1 MAAYEKAHIDEI
13 ASNQW
18 PHWIPIRHHFG
29 IETFGINLWRGQE
42 DGTVIPEH
50 DHAEHGEPELYYTVD
65 GHATFT
71 IEGEEV
77 DAPTGTCL
85 WISDASATRAATA
98 RDPGTLVLALR
109 PARHPQAGARQAA
122 SRGRPPPDE
131 GGGPPRGGAPAPG
144 FLEGPEGAPRGAR
157 GVPPPRRRAPPA
169 PPPPMLKVLPAPRL
183 AV

>member
-77 DAPTGTCL
+77 DAPIGTCL
-85 WISDASATRAATA
+85 WISDASATRTATA
-98 RDPGTLVLALR
+98 RDPGTLVLSV
-109 PARHPQAGARQAA
+109 GA
-122 SRGRPPPDE
+122 GRP
-131 GGGPPRGGAPAPG
+131 GTGY
-144 FLEGPEGAPRGAR
+144 
-157 GVPPPRRRAPPA
+157 APPGWDSHY
-169 PPPPMLKVLPAPRL
+169 LDGDK
-183 AV
+183 